1 MKKKIVLA
9 VIAAALVLAAAIGTT
24 FASFNTES
32 ENPGEATI
40 TLNDM
45 QVALA
50 AAPGEEERETIPEV
64 AMPGQEV
71 NLKEY
76 VVQNALEAQSYDI
89 YTRVI
94 IDKQWD
100 GDSKDV
106 LDAGK
111 VRLYI
116 GDSELEV
123 SKVGQIIN
131 GWFVQRADSEQV
143 ILYYTKK
150 LAPGAYTDTSF
161 LNKISFDAD
170 MDNSYTDKAINVN
183 ITVCAVQATADS
195 EISAQAMNAEWGV
208 FPVIDSETGAITD
221 IKE

>member
-1 MKKKIVLA
+1 M
-9 VIAAALVLAAAIGTT
+9 
-24 FASFNTES
+24 
-32 ENPGEATI
+32 
-40 TLNDM
+40 
-45 QVALA
+45 
-50 AAPGEEERETIPEV
+50 
-64 AMPGQEV
+64 
-71 NLKEY
+71 
-76 VVQNALEAQSYDI
+76 
-89 YTRVI
+89 I

-116 GDSELEV
+116 G
-123 SKVGQIIN
+123 
-131 GWFVQRADSEQV
+131 DSEQV

-195 EISAQAMNAEWGV
+195 EISQSAMFAEWGMYPEFDENGV
-208 FPVIDSETGAITD
+208 ITD

>member
-50 AAPGEEERETIPEV
+50 AAPGDDNTETIPEA

-76 VVQNALEAQSYDI
+76 VVQNALEAQAYDI

-100 GDSKDV
+100 GAFKDE

-116 GDSELEV
+116 GDNELNA
-123 SKVGQIIN
+123 SKVGQVIN
-131 GWFVQRADSEQV
+131 DWFIQTADDEQI

-150 LAPGAYTDTSF
+150 LAPGAYTDSSF
-161 LNKISFDAD
+161 INKISFDAD
-170 MDNSYTDKAINVN
+170 MDNSYTDKTINVN
-183 ITVCAVQATADS
+183 ITVCAVQATADT
-195 EISAQAMNAEWGV
+195 EISQNAMFAEWGMYPV
-208 FPVIDSETGAITD
+208 FDENGVITD

>member
-50 AAPGEEERETIPEV
+50 AAPGDDNTETIPEA

-76 VVQNALEAQSYDI
+76 VVQNALEAQAYDI

-100 GDSKDV
+100 GAFKDE

-116 GDSELEV
+116 GDNELNA
-123 SKVGQIIN
+123 SKVGQVIN
-131 GWFVQRADSEQV
+131 DWFIQTADDEQI

-150 LAPGAYTDTSF
+150 LAPGAYTDSSF
-161 LNKISFDAD
+161 INKISFDAD
-170 MDNSYTDKAINVN
+170 MDNSYTDKTINVN

-195 EISAQAMNAEWGV
+195 KISTQAMFAEWGAY
-208 FPVIDSETGAITD
+208 PVIDEETGIITN
-221 IKE
+221 IEE

>member
-76 VVQNALEAQSYDI
+76 VVQNALEQHICLPCQCCNSATSFSPFI
-89 YTRVI
+89 L
-94 IDKQWD
+94 KQ
-100 GDSKDV
+100 
-106 LDAGK
+106 K
-111 VRLYI
+111 VR
-116 GDSELEV
+116 SPMW
-123 SKVGQIIN
+123 Q
-131 GWFVQRADSEQV
+131 
-143 ILYYTKK
+143 
-150 LAPGAYTDTSF
+150 
-161 LNKISFDAD
+161 
-170 MDNSYTDKAINVN
+170 
-183 ITVCAVQATADS
+183 
-195 EISAQAMNAEWGV
+195 
-208 FPVIDSETGAITD
+208 
-221 IKE
+221 KE

>member
-100 GDSKDV
+100 GNFKDV

-116 GDSELEV
+116 GDSELEA

-131 GWFVQRADSEQV
+131 DWFVQSADNEQV

-183 ITVCAVQATADS
+183 ITVCAVQATADP
-195 EISAQAMNAEWGV
+195 EISQSAMFAEWGMYPE
-208 FPVIDSETGAITD
+208 FDENGVITN

>member
-45 QVALA
+45 KVALA
-50 AAPGEEERETIPEV
+50 AAPGKEERETIPEV

-76 VVQNALEAQSYDI
+76 VVQNDLEAPSYDI

-100 GDSKDV
+100 GDFKDV

-116 GDSELEV
+116 GDSELEA
-123 SKVGQIIN
+123 SKVGNIIN
-131 GWFVQRADSEQV
+131 DWFVQSADSEQI

-150 LAPGAYTDTSF
+150 LAPEVYTASF

-170 MDNSYTDKAINVN
+170 MDNSYTDKAINVS
-183 ITVCAVQATADS
+183 ITVCAVQATEDS
-195 EISAQAMNAEWGV
+195 SISRSAMLAEWGMYPE
-208 FPVIDSETGAITD
+208 FDENGVITN